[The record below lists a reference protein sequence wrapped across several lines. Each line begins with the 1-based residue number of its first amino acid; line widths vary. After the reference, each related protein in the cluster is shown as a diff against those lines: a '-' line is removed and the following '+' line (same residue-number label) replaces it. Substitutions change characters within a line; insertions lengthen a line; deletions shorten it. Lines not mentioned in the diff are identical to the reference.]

1 MSARFSK
8 DFIVLYVEIFFQSQQ
23 YAISMVFLVA
33 SEKGLLD
40 SKFSDHVIFLYQ
52 IDPTIID
59 SSIKSLRYSLWSATM
74 DS

>member
-8 DFIVLYVEIFFQSQQ
+8 DFIVLYVENSFQSQQ
-23 YAISMVFLVA
+23 YAISMVFLAA

-40 SKFSDHVIFLYQ
+40 SKFSDHVIFLSQ

-59 SSIKSLRYSLWSATM
+59 SSIKSLHYSLWSATM